1 MSCSSVTLSTRRV
14 LQTGKPGSPD
24 GHQGPGST
32 AESTGSRTG
41 DRDVL
46 TPAQPS
52 PRSGRTQRGPRG
64 QAHGQGGAPLPVTM
78 RVVVLT
84 AWPSAF
90 SATAL
95 YWPLSSGQTLG
106 MTSEHTPSTL
116 VLYTAGFPSRLW
128 PSLNQVTWGRGQPR
142 TAQLM
147 QHSQPGGS
155 RCGRRPT
162 RNQGFWL
169 RSGSRPP
176 GAFAVLRSVGK
187 TGETA
192 AQKGTP
198 AGSAAWDAGPSRGSS
213 RSRAG
218 AQRTSLSF
226 STNTL
231 GFFFFFLLQANT
243 FTVHTSEHRA
253 HQKEKIKTEHNLA
266 TCRRPRLTLGVEPS
280 GRHYD

>member
-32 AESTGSRTG
+32 AESTGSCTG
-41 DRDVL
+41 DHDVL

-155 RCGRRPT
+155 RCGRKPT

-169 RSGSRPP
+169 RSGSRQP

-213 RSRAG
+213 QGGPGLLAKPGRG
-218 AQRTSLSF
+218 ATHFFILF
-226 STNTL
+226 YEYV
-231 GFFFFFLLQANT
+231 GIFFFFFFCCKLTHSLCTHQNIERIKRRKSKPST
-243 FTVHTSEHRA
+243 TSPPADGH
-253 HQKEKIKTEHNLA
+253 
-266 TCRRPRLTLGVEPS
+266 G
-280 GRHYD
+280 